1 MRERLTDGGQRGTLE
16 QPSYRAQR
24 GRQRRRRASGSDD
37 EIRLRELNCTRQKM
51 DSVSDLITKFCRPIP
66 GGVWETK
73 LTNGFGP
80 LTPCFLDTIVVN
92 VSYVVL
98 LVMTVKRIQ
107 SLRSLALKRFT
118 LRAKSV
124 HVISILLGVACTVA
138 SFLQIFLK
146 YSTANIREDSL
157 PPHEIT
163 SLVIKGVVWGIITF
177 MLCFELAVYVKEYIW
192 HVRFGILYVI
202 VAELAKFR
210 DVLDLRQY
218 FGGITFDYY
227 AGLGVCEILL
237 GAIILLYFPPLEQF
251 AGYIPVTNQEVPNS
265 NADYE
270 PLPGGE
276 GVCPEKHV
284 NIISQLLFSW
294 MNPLMQQGFKRP
306 ITDKD
311 VWELDD
317 WDRTET
323 LYTEFKKAWEKE
335 RMKENPWLLRALN
348 SSLGFRFWLG
358 GVFKI
363 GNDAAQFV
371 GPVILNLL
379 LESMQR
385 GDPVYK
391 GYAYALFIF
400 IGLMLGVICEGQ
412 YFQNVMRAG
421 FHTRSTLV
429 AAVFRKSLRLTQNGR
444 KNFTTG
450 KITNLMTTDA
460 ESLQQICQQLHGL
473 WSAPLRIVVAMSLLY
488 QQLGVAAIVG
498 ASVLILMFPAQA
510 FLINK
515 MRILAKEGLQR
526 TDKRIGIMN
535 ELLAAM
541 DIVKSYAWELSF
553 RGKVLKIRDDE
564 LSWFRK
570 SQLLAGVNSFLLNSI
585 PVCVTV
591 LAFGI
596 YSWLGGDLT
605 PAKAFTAL
613 SLFAVLRFP
622 LFMFPSLV
630 TQAVNANV
638 SLKRLQ
644 DLLLAEER
652 ELVPNPPLQ
661 EGKPAIEIKN
671 GTFSWSDQAQKPTL
685 SNINITVDVGELVAV
700 VGSTGEG
707 KTSLISAILGDLPAI
722 TRDTEAV
729 LRGDV
734 AYVAQVSWIFNATVR
749 DNILFGAPY
758 DAARYKHAI
767 HVSALD
773 RDLALLPG
781 GDLTEIG
788 ERGVNISG
796 GQKQRVSIA
805 RAVYANADVYLF
817 DDPLSALD
825 SHVARQVFDSC
836 LRDGLKGK
844 TRVLVTNQ
852 LHFLS
857 QVDKIVL
864 IHEGEIK
871 EQGTYEELIEHGP
884 YFQKLMENAGSMED
898 SVPNE
903 EEGEGHSDAVMN
915 GADANDSKTPS
926 LNRKHSSTK
935 KAATAPSVLIKQ
947 EERET
952 GVISWKVLERYKIAL
967 GGFWVVFVLFTCYVM
982 TEVVRL
988 SSSAWLSIW
997 TDNSQPKTHGV
1008 MYYNGI
1014 YAGLSFGQ
1022 VTITLANSFWLILSS
1037 LRAAQRLHDNMLS
1050 AILRAPMSFFH
1061 SNPIGRVINRFAKD
1075 TGDIDRNV
1083 ALYANMFLNSGFQLL
1098 STFFLIG
1105 AVNSLSL
1112 WAILPLLSAFYSAYL
1127 YFQTTARE
1135 VKRLDSITRS
1145 PVYAQFGEALNGLS
1159 TIRAYQ
1165 AHDRMA
1171 FMNGKAMDTNS
1182 RFTLTTMGSN
1192 RWLGIRLEF
1201 IGGMMIWLTASLAV
1215 FSNARSSDQAAF
1227 APQMGLLLSYTLN
1240 ITSAMTAVLRL
1251 ASMAENSFNAVERV
1265 GTYADLEP
1273 EAPLVIEDHRP
1284 PPGWPSAGAVEYKN
1298 VVMRYRPDLP
1308 PVLHGISLKIRPM
1321 EKVGVVGR
1329 TGAGKSSM
1337 FNTLFRMVEA
1347 DSGEI
1352 LIDDCNIREFGVQD
1366 LRKALGIIP
1375 QVPVLFSGTIRF
1387 NLDPFSE
1394 HNDASL
1400 WEALDRAH
1408 LKDVVRRDA
1417 LGLDAQVYEGGE
1429 NFSVGQRQLLSLARA
1444 LLRRSKI
1451 LVLDEATAAVDV
1463 GTDALIQKTIREE
1476 FKSCT
1481 MLIIAHRLNTIIDSD
1496 RILVLDAGRVVEM
1509 DTPAN
1514 LLLNENSAFAA
1525 MVQSTGAANA
1535 KYLQRIVMGEVDM
1548 KAEMEEH
1555 ALEEQ
1560 RNMEAAARW
1569 ASAAR
1574 WALALS
1580 LTGSHEDLD
1589 ALYATETGDSI
1600 TTRTRDAAHTLQE
1613 VLLGHH
1619 DEAIENELR
1628 ERQVPKERWWFYL
1641 LRVVEGLGVMA
1652 QEVRS
1657 SLNHEDT
1664 LEVDRTSLN
1673 WSRMDSLGR
1682 EE

>member
-1 MRERLTDGGQRGTLE
+1 
-16 QPSYRAQR
+16 
-24 GRQRRRRASGSDD
+24 
-37 EIRLRELNCTRQKM
+37 M
-51 DSVSDLITKFCRPIP
+51 DKVNDLMVKFCRPVP
-66 GGVWETK
+66 EGNWAK
-73 LTNGFGP
+73 NLQNGFGAY
-80 LTPCFLDTIVVN
+80 TPCFMETVVVN
-92 VSYVVL
+92 VSYLVL
-98 LVMTVKRIQ
+98 LVLTLKRIQ
-107 SLRSLALKRFT
+107 LLRSHN
-118 LRAKSV
+118 LRRYSV
-124 HVISILLGVACTVA
+124 RYKFMHVIAVLLSLACAAAPIV
-138 SFLQIFLK
+138 QIFLK
-146 YSTANIREDSL
+146 FSIINTEGQDNL
-157 PPHEIT
+157 PPFEIAN
-163 SLVIKGVVWGIITF
+163 LVIKTLTWAAVTWMFCVQFSVYIT
-177 MLCFELAVYVKEYIW
+177 EYIW
-192 HVRFGILYVI
+192 HVRFGILYTL
-202 VAELAKFR
+202 VAELAMFR
-210 DVLDLRQY
+210 DVLELRE
-218 FGGITFDYY
+218 YY
-227 AGLGVCEILL
+227 DKMVFEFYVGSGVCEILL
-237 GAIILLYFPPLEQF
+237 AAILVLYFPTLVEF
-251 AGYIPVTNQEVPNS
+251 TGYTPILTQEAPNS
-265 NADYE
+265 SGEYE
-270 PLPGGE
+270 ALPAGDE
-276 GVCPEKHV
+276 VCPERRV
-284 NIISQLLFSW
+284 GIFSQLLFTW
-294 MNPLMQQGFKRP
+294 MTPVMKQGFIKP
-306 ITDKD
+306 ITDRD
-311 VWELDD
+311 VWQLDD
-317 WDRTET
+317 WDQTEN
-323 LYTEFKKAWEKE
+323 LYAEFKKSWDKE
-335 RMKENPWLLRALN
+335 RLKENPWLLRALN
-348 SSLGFRFWLG
+348 DSLGGRFWLG

-379 LESMQR
+379 LQSMQN
-385 GDPVYK
+385 GEPVYK
-391 GYAYALFIF
+391 GYAYAVIIF
-400 IGLMLGVICEGQ
+400 VGVMVGVICEGQ

-444 KNFTTG
+444 KNFASG

-460 ESLQQICQQLHGL
+460 EALQQICQQLHGL
-473 WSAPLRIVVAMSLLY
+473 WSAPLRIVVAMVLLF
-488 QQLGVAAIVG
+488 QQLGIAAVVG
-498 ASVLILMFPAQA
+498 AFVLVLMFPAQA
-510 FLINK
+510 FLINR
-515 MRILAKEGLQR
+515 MRILAKEGLLR

-535 ELLAAM
+535 EILAAM
-541 DIVKSYAWELSF
+541 DIVKCYAWEMSF
-553 RGKVLKIRDDE
+553 RGKVLTIRQDE

-591 LAFGI
+591 LAFGM
-596 YSWLGGDLT
+596 YSALGGELT
-605 PAKAFTAL
+605 PAKAFTSL
-613 SLFAVLRFP
+613 SLFAVLKFP

-644 DLLLAEER
+644 ELLLAEER
-652 ELVPNPPLQ
+652 ELLPNPLLEQ
-661 EGKPAIEIKN
+661 GKPAIEMKN
-671 GTFSWSDQAQKPTL
+671 GTFAWSSQATRPTL
-685 SNINITVDVGELVAV
+685 SNINMAVNIGELVAI

-707 KTSLISAILGDLPAI
+707 KTSLISAMLGDLPAI
-722 TRDTEAV
+722 TPETEVV
-729 LRGDV
+729 LRGQV
-734 AYVAQVSWIFNATVR
+734 AYAAQVSWIYNATVR
-749 DNILFGAPY
+749 DNVLFGAPY
-758 DAARYKHAI
+758 DADRYKHAI

-805 RAVYANADVYLF
+805 RAVYSNADVYLF

-825 SHVARQVFDSC
+825 AHVARQVFDSC

-857 QVDKIVL
+857 QVDKIILV
-864 IHEGEIK
+864 HEGEIK
-871 EQGTYEELIEHGP
+871 EQGTYEELIQSGP
-884 YFQKLMENAGSMED
+884 FFQKLMENAGSMED
-898 SVPNE
+898 SVE
-903 EEGEGHSDAVMN
+903 DDMEGEAGAGDAFMNGGNSKAPKSPSLDKKSSSKKSDAKS
-915 GADANDSKTPS
+915 NDK
-926 LNRKHSSTK
+926 
-935 KAATAPSVLIKQ
+935 SVLIKQ

-952 GVISWKVLERYKIAL
+952 GVISWKVLERYKVAL
-967 GGFWVVFVLFTCYVM
+967 GGFWVVFVLFGCYV
-982 TEVVRL
+982 TAEVVRL

-997 TDNSQPKTHGV
+997 TDDSQPKTHGV
-1008 MYYNGI
+1008 AYYNGI

-1022 VTITLANSFWLILSS
+1022 VTVTLANSFWLILSS
-1037 LRAAQRLHDNMLS
+1037 LTAAQRLHDGMLG

-1061 SNPIGRVINRFAKD
+1061 ANPVGRVINRFAKD

-1083 ALYANMFLNSGFQLL
+1083 ALFANMFLSSGFQLL
-1098 STFFLIG
+1098 STFVLIG

-1112 WAILPLLSAFYSAYL
+1112 WAILPLLLAFYSAYL

-1171 FMNGKAMDTNS
+1171 RINGQSMDINA

-1192 RWLGIRLEF
+1192 RWLGVRLEF

-1215 FSNARSSDQAAF
+1215 FSNARSSNQKAF

-1251 ASMAENSFNAVERV
+1251 ASLAENSFNAVERV

-1273 EAPLVIEDHRP
+1273 EAPLVIENHRP
-1284 PPGWPSAGAVEYKN
+1284 PPGWPSAGAVEYKD

-1321 EKVGVVGR
+1321 EKIGVVGR

-1337 FNTLFRMVEA
+1337 FNTLFRIVEA
-1347 DSGEI
+1347 DSGMI
-1352 LIDDCNIREFGVQD
+1352 LIDGLNIAEYGVQD

-1408 LKDVVRRDA
+1408 LKEVVRRNA
-1417 LGLDAQVYEGGE
+1417 MGLEAEVLEGGE

-1496 RILVLDAGRVVEM
+1496 RILVLDAGKVVEM
-1509 DTPAN
+1509 DTPAT
-1514 LLLNENSAFAA
+1514 LLLNENSAFAG
-1525 MVQSTGAANA
+1525 MVRSTGAANA
-1535 KYLQRIVMGEVDM
+1535 KYLQRIVMGELDM
-1548 KAEMEEH
+1548 KAEMEEY
-1555 ALEEQ
+1555 AMEEQ
-1560 RNMEAAARW
+1560 RNMEASARW

-1580 LTGSHEDLD
+1580 LTGSHEELD
-1589 ALYATETGDSI
+1589 AIVKSDRAESMLTKA
-1600 TTRTRDAAHTLQE
+1600 RDAAHTLQE

-1619 DEAIENELR
+1619 DDVIDEELR
-1628 ERQVPKERWWFYL
+1628 ERQVSKERWWFYL

-1652 QEVRS
+1652 QQVRS
-1657 SLNHEDT
+1657 SLNNEDA
-1664 LEVDRTSLN
+1664 LQVDRSSFN
-1673 WSRMDSLGR
+1673 WGRMDSLGR